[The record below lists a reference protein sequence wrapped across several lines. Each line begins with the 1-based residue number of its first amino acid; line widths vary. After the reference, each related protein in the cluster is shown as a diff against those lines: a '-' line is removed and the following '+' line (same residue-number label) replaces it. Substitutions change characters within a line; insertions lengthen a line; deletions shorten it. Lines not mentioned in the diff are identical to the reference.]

1 MILSANNTYVLSR
14 EEEIECN
21 AFTKVKDLIVQSE
34 EVTVFG
40 VKALCVIESV
50 EPLCGLTLGWSAD

>member
-21 AFTKVKDLIVQSE
+21 AFTKVKDLMQSE
-34 EVTVFG
+34 AVTVFG